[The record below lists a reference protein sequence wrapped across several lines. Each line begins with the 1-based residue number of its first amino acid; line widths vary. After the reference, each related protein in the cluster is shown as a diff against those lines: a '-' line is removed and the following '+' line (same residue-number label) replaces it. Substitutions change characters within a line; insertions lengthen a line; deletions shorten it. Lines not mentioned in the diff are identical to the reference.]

1 MQVSW
6 EREQVWAC
14 VCVRGVG
21 EKERKQ
27 LFDDFKLKRKH
38 IQELCMEDSAP
49 LTFLKRNKITYSIG
63 CKFSTLLYF
72 YLFLACFPNF
82 EHNFLFTG
90 EIALVSYVCVC
101 LSGCMCGVCI
111 CGCVWARLS
120 FYNMFQVMASLEIK
134 HSFITLEVEMLA
146 R

>member
-1 MQVSW
+1 M
-6 EREQVWAC
+6 
-14 VCVRGVG
+14 CVRGVG

-27 LFDDFKLKRKH
+27 LFEDFKLKRKH

-101 LSGCMCGVCI
+101 VFEWLYVWCMYLWLRVSASFFLQYVPSDGILRNKAFFYHTRSGN
-111 CGCVWARLS
+111 AR
-120 FYNMFQVMASLEIK
+120 
-134 HSFITLEVEMLA
+134 TLVV
-146 R
+146 